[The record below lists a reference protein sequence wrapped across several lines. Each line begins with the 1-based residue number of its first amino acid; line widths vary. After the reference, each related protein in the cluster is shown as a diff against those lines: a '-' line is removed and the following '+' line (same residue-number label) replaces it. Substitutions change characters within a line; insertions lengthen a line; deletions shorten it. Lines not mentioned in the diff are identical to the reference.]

1 MQSTNK
7 LQKFVVNSRT
17 PTGCAAHLE
26 FTFASLS
33 ELQAFA
39 QKTTFLQAIYIF
51 FFKNL
56 PVSEKMI
63 NFAAIFSK

>member
-1 MQSTNK
+1 M
-7 LQKFVVNSRT
+7 
-17 PTGCAAHLE
+17 
-26 FTFASLS
+26 
-33 ELQAFA
+33 QAF
-39 QKTTFLQAIYIF
+39 LIF